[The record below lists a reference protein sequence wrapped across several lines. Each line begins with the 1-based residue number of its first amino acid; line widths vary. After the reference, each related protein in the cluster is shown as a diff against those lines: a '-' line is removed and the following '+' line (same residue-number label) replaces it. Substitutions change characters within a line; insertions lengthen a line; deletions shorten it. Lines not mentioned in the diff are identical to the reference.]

1 MEIPPAAAGRRREAF
16 PMLEC
21 YTTEPAHSML
31 RDQILTAVARVL
43 DSNRLVLGEEV
54 AAFEREYAAYCGTSE
69 CIGVGSGTDALY
81 LALRALE
88 IGLGDEVIVP
98 AQTFV
103 ATALAVTRTGATP
116 RFADIDCHHWTLDV
130 ESARQAV
137 TERTRALIA
146 VHLYGL
152 PCDMDPLLNLAAA
165 HRLALIEDNAQ
176 ATGATFRD
184 CRTGSLGVL
193 AAHSF
198 YPTKNLGCCGDGGAI
213 TTDRANLADRIR
225 RLRNYGFAKP
235 SWSVEPGINSRLDE
249 IQAAILRVKLPHV
262 DDWNR
267 ERRALS
273 TIYRE
278 QLTGVGD
285 VQVQATRPE
294 AIEAPHLFVITSQR
308 RSMLEAHLAQ
318 HGIRPLRHY
327 SSTVPAQ
334 PAFHDA
340 GSYPHAE
347 WLARSCLSLPLYPGL
362 KPHDV
367 KQVCEVIRQFYG
379 TAMLSRDR

>member
-1 MEIPPAAAGRRREAF
+1 MI
-16 PMLEC
+16 EC
-21 YTTEPAHSML
+21 YTTEPAHSRL
-31 RDQILTAVARVL
+31 RDPILTVIARVL
-43 DSNRLVLGEEV
+43 DSNRLILGEEV
-54 AAFEREYAAYCGTSE
+54 AAFEREYAAYCGASE

-88 IGLGDEVIVP
+88 IGPGDEVIVP

-103 ATALAVTRTGATP
+103 ATALAVSRTGATP
-116 RFADIDCHHWTLDV
+116 SFADIESLRWTLDV
-130 ESARQAV
+130 ESARQAISP
-137 TERTRALIA
+137 RTRALIA

-152 PCDMDPLLNLAAA
+152 PCDMESLRNLAVA

-176 ATGATFRD
+176 ATGATFHGR
-184 CRTGSLGVL
+184 RTGSLGLL

-213 TTDRANLADRIR
+213 TTDRADLAARIR
-225 RLRNYGFAKP
+225 RLRNYGFAKA

-267 ERRALS
+267 EKRALS
-273 TIYRE
+273 AIYRE
-278 QLTGVGD
+278 QLADVRD
-285 VQVQATRPE
+285 VQFQATRPE
-294 AIEAPHLFVITSQR
+294 ALEAPHLFVITSKR
-308 RSMLEAHLAQ
+308 RSELEAHLAR
-318 HGIRPLRHY
+318 HGIRALRHY

-334 PAFHDA
+334 PAFHNER
-340 GSYPHAE
+340 SYPHAE

-362 KPHDV
+362 NPDDV
-367 KQVCEVIRQFYG
+367 VRVCNVIRNFCG
-379 TAMLSRDR
+379 CEF